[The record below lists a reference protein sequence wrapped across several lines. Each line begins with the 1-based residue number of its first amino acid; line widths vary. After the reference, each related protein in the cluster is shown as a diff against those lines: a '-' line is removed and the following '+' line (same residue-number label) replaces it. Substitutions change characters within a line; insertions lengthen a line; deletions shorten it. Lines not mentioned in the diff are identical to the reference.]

1 MLPAVRQH
9 SHSLAALLSEKRVLQ
24 ELRNQRRRA
33 EQEGNVAL
41 IAELSV
47 EILNRVEQR
56 AAAIAADVK
65 LQTNEQIKYSSTFV
79 NTMAAGIF
87 TAGVGTPVMGISRTP
102 FVRLPPASAKGQPSR
117 AARRFRPKRPELVW
131 GFWCQA
137 FFVVVRLHVF
147 YPFQVSLFGWRAVS
161 LPRPASR
168 K

>member
-65 LQTNEQIKYSSTFV
+65 L
-79 NTMAAGIF
+79 
-87 TAGVGTPVMGISRTP
+87 
-102 FVRLPPASAKGQPSR
+102 
-117 AARRFRPKRPELVW
+117 
-131 GFWCQA
+131 
-137 FFVVVRLHVF
+137 
-147 YPFQVSLFGWRAVS
+147 
-161 LPRPASR
+161 
-168 K
+168 